1 MKTAILDV
9 APETPGEE
17 LRYESALRAVHVH
30 ERAKSFRT
38 VAIVV
43 VFAITTARICLAP
56 SLGLPKGL
64 VDTQVVN
71 GICLLASLF
80 TFSLEWSTRLQ
91 RQDRL
96 QAYARYLISHRQLT

>member
-43 VFAITTARICLAP
+43 VFAITTARICLAHPLACRKAWSIRRSSTAFASWRHCLP
-56 SLGLPKGL
+56 SASNGRPVFNGKTACRLTL
-64 VDTQVVN
+64 DT
-71 GICLLASLF
+71 
-80 TFSLEWSTRLQ
+80 
-91 RQDRL
+91 
-96 QAYARYLISHRQLT
+96 